1 MYCGESVDVAN
12 MSPIYFL
19 LFFLKGPSSSGI
31 PGPSSAIPPPSF
43 KLPPN
48 VELPPPGFELPLPSF
63 ELPPPSFELPGT
75 SFELTGA
82 TFELLGTSLGADLES
97 EKCVYDKY
105 ICIAIYVFLKIM

>member
-1 MYCGESVDVAN
+1 MYCGESVDVAS

-48 VELPPPGFELPLPSF
+48 VELPPPSF

-97 EKCVYDKY
+97 EKRVYDKY

>member
-1 MYCGESVDVAN
+1 MYCGESVDVAS

-48 VELPPPGFELPLPSF
+48 VELPPPGFDLPLPSF
-63 ELPPPSFELPGT
+63 ELPPPS
-75 SFELTGA
+75 
-82 TFELLGTSLGADLES
+82 FELLGTSLGADLES
-97 EKCVYDKY
+97 EKCVDDKY